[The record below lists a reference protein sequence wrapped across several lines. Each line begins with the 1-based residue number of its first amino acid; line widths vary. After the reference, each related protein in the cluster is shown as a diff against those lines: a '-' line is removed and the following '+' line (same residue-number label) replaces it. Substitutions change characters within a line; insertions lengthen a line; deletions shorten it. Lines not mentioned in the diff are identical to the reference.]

1 VHEGRLIIEG
11 RPSMGLV
18 FKHADGTPY
27 GGTLD
32 SSAADRNAQVFAG
45 LRTMGFKERD
55 CREAVDRCS
64 KNLAATA
71 TREEMLRAALGML
84 TS

>member
-1 VHEGRLIIEG
+1 MERLTGARSI
-11 RPSMGLV
+11 RVL
-18 FKHADGTPY
+18 
-27 GGTLD
+27 
-32 SSAADRNAQVFAG
+32 ADRNAQVFAG

-55 CREAVDRCS
+55 CRTAVERCS

-84 TS
+84 AS

>member
-11 RPSMGLV
+11 RPSTGLV

-27 GGTLD
+27 GGALD
-32 SSAADRNAQVFAG
+32 SGAADRNAQVFAG

-55 CREAVDRCS
+55 CRTAVDRCS
-64 KNLAATA
+64 KSLAPTA

>member
-1 VHEGRLIIEG
+1 
-11 RPSMGLV
+11 V

-27 GGTLD
+27 GGGLD
-32 SSAADRNAQVFAG
+32 PVATDRNAQVFSA

-55 CREAVDRCS
+55 CRAAVDGCS
-64 KNLAATA
+64 RNLGPTA

-84 TS
+84 AS